1 MEKRKKIDKGTNS
14 YLHDTSQKTK
24 DRVTRTPLKTESLI
38 YQKKKKKKMYTCTC
52 ICQLHLYRVYFIS
65 IFGQDIVFMFL
76 MGEIFIFQVCVCV

>member
-38 YQKKKKKKMYTCTC
+38 YQKKKKKKKCT
-52 ICQLHLYRVYFIS
+52 HVHVFANFIYIES
-65 IFGQDIVFMFL
+65 ISFL
-76 MGEIFIFQVCVCV
+76 FLDRILSLCF